1 MAVRKTK
8 LQSQPSNKRDLRLVS
23 TTAENFTVAR
33 TQMITDAKQLNRNE
47 SDILV
52 SSSLGLTYFDIHEQ
66 VERVKCD
73 VPLNVF

>member
-1 MAVRKTK
+1 
-8 LQSQPSNKRDLRLVS
+8 
-23 TTAENFTVAR
+23 
-33 TQMITDAKQLNRNE
+33 MITDAKQLNRNE